1 MVFRHTKASSTIPPD
16 LRITARSF
24 IPLVSSPTVGRLSGM
39 KNAATSLRVG
49 MTMAAAAITD
59 KPAPGLIG
67 GTSFQ
72 PR

>member
-1 MVFRHTKASSTIPPD
+1 MTFRHANASGIKPPD
-16 LRITARSF
+16 IRTTARSF
-24 IPLVSSPTVGRLSGM
+24 VPTALSRVTARISGM

-59 KPAPGLIG
+59 KHALGLIVG
-67 GTSFQ
+67 ASFQ